1 LKISESYQDSEDLNG
16 QDLRDKRE
24 IQRDELAFDTFP
36 LKKVGGGRECKI
48 NPKKYTT
55 KEENG
60 KYEKRV

>member
-1 LKISESYQDSEDLNG
+1 MKISESYQDSEDLNG

-36 LKKVGGGRECKI
+36 LKKAEGRECKI